1 MGYFTNEEKE
11 RMLKAFEDFDA
22 RLIHEKYK
30 KMVSGLESRFTPSA
44 PVT

>member
-11 RMLKAFEDFDA
+11 RMVKAFEEFDA

-30 KMVSGLESRFTPSA
+30 KMVARLEGRFMTA
-44 PVT
+44 